1 MNNRLGIKHGVSIQ
15 LMGAVL
21 ISLAAAA
28 AAFFAIYLLGNV
40 VLDRTVYGMSFV
52 RSMSDQQRTKRSR
65 PTTFVPWTSGVG
77 AAVRYICPSTS
88 GTTSSMSHS

>member
-1 MNNRLGIKHGVSIQ
+1 
-15 LMGAVL
+15 MGAVL

-52 RSMSDQQRTKRSR
+52 RSMSDQQFARC
-65 PTTFVPWTSGVG
+65 V
-77 AAVRYICPSTS
+77 
-88 GTTSSMSHS
+88 